1 MRGERASLV
10 LLLLLSGC
18 LGDFGERTKV
28 SESEADALAASAP
41 FPEQT
46 PGIHVAAPGRIETR
60 PDGRRYIRLDV
71 REALR
76 LALRNNQRFLVEGE
90 NLQVQLLTLEA
101 LRHGWAPT
109 VAPLTGAVTY
119 STSPGTPYGLNEYAT
134 LGLSQKLPFGGTASA
149 SWTHS
154 GVQSP
159 APSAYTGA
167 GTVSLTQPIL
177 RGAGF
182 GLAME

>member
-60 PDGRRYIRLDV
+60 PDG